1 MIWSGRL
8 QRSGFDSNF
17 KPNRSYDDDDDDDDG
32 DDDDDDNDDDE
43 NKKGRHLLH
52 RRATRL
58 NCSLFSFKMSSFQHI
73 TAKNKKMHFYNQYTV
88 QPFHFEKI

>member
-32 DDDDDDNDDDE
+32 DDEDENNDDD

-52 RRATRL
+52 RRELGSTAH
-58 NCSLFSFKMSSFQHI
+58 CSLSR
-73 TAKNKKMHFYNQYTV
+73 
-88 QPFHFEKI
+88 